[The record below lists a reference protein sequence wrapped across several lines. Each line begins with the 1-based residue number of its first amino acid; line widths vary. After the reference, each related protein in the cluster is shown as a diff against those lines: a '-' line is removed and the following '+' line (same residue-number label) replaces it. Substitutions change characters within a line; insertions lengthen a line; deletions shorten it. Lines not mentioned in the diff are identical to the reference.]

1 MLAASLQASDDDQ
14 IDADRPGIA
23 DGSRG
28 VKAGRFQ
35 IEIGP
40 QREHSGGEISLSV
53 PTLLRYGI
61 SDSFE
66 LRVESDTYEHTTSHR
81 QECLCHTGWNPVS
94 IGFKDHF
101 YERDGRSL
109 GVIGRWFFPSGSGAF
124 RSDSNS
130 EDLRLGADLTFGER
144 WAINPNIGVQHPG
157 GATAALTVQYN
168 ISEKSNVFIDGGAQR
183 SEVLVDTGAA
193 WIVGSNTQFDVS
205 VGFGSHVFWSAGLSR
220 RF

>member
-1 MLAASLQASDDDQ
+1 MRHRAITFLAVAMLAASLCAADDDQ

-23 DGSRG
+23 DASRS

-35 IEIGP
+35 IELGP

-66 LRVESDTYEHTTSHR
+66 LRAESDTYEHTRMAS
-81 QECLCHTGWNPVS
+81 GWNPIS

-101 YERDGRSL
+101 FERNGQSL
-109 GVIGRWFFPSGSGAF
+109 GLIGRWFFPSGSGEF
-124 RSDSNS
+124 RSHSNA
-130 EDLRLGADLTFGER
+130 EDVRLAGDFDFGED
-144 WAINPNIGVQHPG
+144 WTINPNVGFEHPG

-168 ISEKSNVFIDGGAQR
+168 LSNKTNVFIDGGVR
-183 SEVLVDTGAA
+183 LSEVLIDTGAA
-193 WIVGSNTQFDVS
+193 WVVGMNTQFDVS
-205 VGFGSHVFWSAGLSR
+205 
-220 RF
+220 

>member
-1 MLAASLQASDDDQ
+1 MLATSLQAGDDDL

-23 DGSRG
+23 DGSRS
-28 VKAGRFQ
+28 VKRGRFQ

-40 QREHSGGEISLSV
+40 QREHSGSEISLSL
-53 PTLLRYGI
+53 PTLLRYGV
-61 SDSFE
+61 SDAFE
-66 LRVESDTYEHTTSHR
+66 LRVESDTYEHTRTSS
-81 QECLCHTGWNPVS
+81 GWNPVS

-101 YERDGRSL
+101 YEHDGRSL
-109 GVIGRWFFPSGSGAF
+109 GIIGRWFFPSGSGAF

-130 EDLRLGADLTFGER
+130 EDLRLAADLTFGER
-144 WAINPNIGVQHPG
+144 WAINPNIGVEHPG

-168 ISEKSNVFIDGGAQR
+168 LSEKTNVFVDGGAQR

-205 VGFGSHVFWSAGLSR
+205 VGFGSHVFWSAGVSR